1 MLHFESDYMEGAH
14 PRILERLA
22 ETNFERTA
30 GYGADPYS
38 ERARQRIRAACGC
51 PDAAVFFTVGGTQTN
66 AVAADALLRPWQGV
80 LAAESGHIGVHEAGA
95 IEATGHTVLTLPHR
109 DGKLRAAEV
118 EAWIRR
124 FYADANFEHMVAPGM
139 VYVSHPTEWGTL
151 YTRAE
156 LEALRDVCR
165 RHGIPLYLDG
175 ARMAYALAAEGTDV
189 GLETVAAC
197 CDVFYIGGTKC
208 GALFGEAVVFPDP
221 ALAAHFFSVAKRR
234 GAVLAKGRLLGI
246 QFDTLFADGLYMRL
260 GARADALAAKLRR
273 ALADKGYELR
283 AANPTNQIFVV
294 VENERLAELSERAG
308 CAFWE
313 AADEHRTVVR
323 FALGWDARA
332 SDVDELI
339 ALLEPR
345 TP

>member
-1 MLHFESDYMEGAH
+1 
-14 PRILERLA
+14 
-22 ETNFERTA
+22 
-30 GYGADPYS
+30 
-38 ERARQRIRAACGC
+38 
-51 PDAAVFFTVGGTQTN
+51 
-66 AVAADALLRPWQGV
+66 
-80 LAAESGHIGVHEAGA
+80 
-95 IEATGHTVLTLPHR
+95 
-109 DGKLRAAEV
+109 
-118 EAWIRR
+118 
-124 FYADANFEHMVAPGM
+124 MVAPGM